1 MVPVGFIGAGN
12 MAQAIITGVINRGL
26 YKPEDILIY
35 EVNPERAEY
44 ITRTLRVRS
53 TDSHRELLEQ
63 VPIVVLAVKPGTV
76 KAVLG
81 EIRDYAA
88 GRLIISIAAGV
99 TLAGLQEGLGGGSR
113 VIRVMPNTPALVQE
127 GASALAAAPSCTR
140 EDVEKA
146 QAIFAALGLCL
157 EVPEELMDAVTGLS
171 GSGPAFCFL
180 MLEALSD
187 GGVRAG
193 LPRAMAIK
201 LAAATMKGAAHM
213 VLETGRHPG
222 ELKDMVTSPA
232 GTTIEGLQ
240 VLESAGVRSALMEA
254 VWAACRRAGELAR

>member
-99 TLAGLQEGLGGGSR
+99 TLRRAEATFTGCTFRGNAADQPGASGGAMVDNGSTAFFFDSRFEDNHAIKDGGGLAAQTGYSR
-113 VIRVMPNTPALVQE
+113 PGVLRRC
-127 GASALAAAPSCTR
+127 ALA
-140 EDVEKA
+140 
-146 QAIFAALGLCL
+146 G
-157 EVPEELMDAVTGLS
+157 
-171 GSGPAFCFL
+171 
-180 MLEALSD
+180 
-187 GGVRAG
+187 
-193 LPRAMAIK
+193 
-201 LAAATMKGAAHM
+201 
-213 VLETGRHPG
+213 
-222 ELKDMVTSPA
+222 
-232 GTTIEGLQ
+232 
-240 VLESAGVRSALMEA
+240 
-254 VWAACRRAGELAR
+254 